1 MSTAVHHTMKALYLT
16 DHIELTEIK
25 QAVPAENEALVQVRM
40 AGICNTDLE
49 IVKGYMGFTGVLGH
63 EFVGRVVEASDSS
76 WPGKRVC
83 GEINFGCGNCEYC
96 GRGLSRH
103 CPQRTVL
110 GILNQNGAF
119 AEYVTLP
126 LKNLHAVPDAIP
138 DTHAVFV
145 EPLAAALEILEQV
158 KIQPDHK
165 VAVIGDGKLGLLIF
179 QVLRLT
185 GCDLLL
191 IGKHSRKM
199 ALAGTL
205 GVKTI
210 PLQNL
215 PEEKFDFVV
224 EASGAAAGFETAMKL
239 VRPRGAIIL
248 KSTYHGNLELHAAP
262 IVIDEVT
269 IVGSRCGPFAAA
281 MRVLHQ
287 KLVNV
292 EPLIDQIYPFDKARE
307 AFEHAQQPGTL
318 KIILQ
323 MN

>member
-1 MSTAVHHTMKALYLT
+1 MKALYLKNQLQ
-16 DHIELTEIK
+16 LTEISEP
-25 QAVPAENEALVQVRM
+25 VPGEKDALVQVLM

-63 EFVGRVVEASDSS
+63 EFVGRVVEASESS
-76 WPGKRVC
+76 WTGKRVC

-96 GRGLSRH
+96 DRGLSRH
-103 CPQRTVL
+103 CPHRTVL

-126 LKNLHAVPDAIP
+126 LKNLHAVPEAIL
-138 DTHAVFV
+138 DSHAVFV

-158 KIQPDHK
+158 QIAPDHR
-165 VAVIGDGKLGLLIF
+165 VAVIGDGKLGLLIC

-185 GCDLLL
+185 GCNLSL
-191 IGKHSRKM
+191 IGKYSRKM
-199 ALAGTL
+199 ALAESW
-205 GVKTI
+205 GVKTS

-215 PEEKFDFVV
+215 PAEKFDFVV
-224 EASGAAAGFETAMKL
+224 EASGAAAGFATAMKL
-239 VRPRGAIIL
+239 VRPRGTIIL
-248 KSTYHGNLELHAAP
+248 KSTYHSTLELRAAP

-281 MRVLHQ
+281 MRVLQ
-287 KLVNV
+287 QRLVNV
-292 EPLIDQIYPFDKARE
+292 EPLIDQIYPFDQARE

-323 MN
+323 MK

>member
-1 MSTAVHHTMKALYLT
+1 MKALYLA
-16 DHIELTEIK
+16 DHLELTEIE
-25 QAVPAENEALVQVRM
+25 QPVPAENEALVQVRM

-76 WPGKRVC
+76 WIGKRVC

-96 GRGLSRH
+96 DRGLSRH
-103 CPQRTVL
+103 CSQRTVL

-126 LKNLHAVPDAIP
+126 LKSLHAVPDAIP
-138 DTHAVFV
+138 DAHAVFV

-158 KIQPDHK
+158 QIQPDHK
-165 VAVIGDGKLGLLIF
+165 VAVIGDGKLGLLIC

-199 ALAGTL
+199 ALAETW

-210 PLQNL
+210 AVQNL
-215 PEEKFDFVV
+215 PAEKFDFVV

-248 KSTYHGNLELHAAP
+248 KSTYHGNLELPAAP

-269 IVGSRCGPFAAA
+269 VVGSRCGPFAAA
-281 MRVLHQ
+281 LRVLHQ

-292 EPLIDQIYPFDKARE
+292 EPLIDQIYPFDKARK
-307 AFEHAQQPGTL
+307 AFEHAQQMGTL